1 MSGRIIGVDVGGTK
15 VAAAALEGGRLG
27 EVSLTATET
36 ADTERFV
43 DQLAAIVGQLG
54 EADAVGLAVPS
65 VVDFATGTAR
75 FSVNVPL
82 KGVPLRG
89 ALSEKL
95 GGVPVFVDND
105 ATCAALAEA
114 LDDDHRPVA
123 SVVVMLTVGTGVGG
137 GVVLDGRIFRGAT
150 GAAPELGHM
159 IVSADLSAGA
169 PPAPERFPH
178 PAALET
184 HASGRSLDELGERL
198 GIGKGPRVVER
209 ARAGDPGAVEAL
221 RVVGE
226 RLGVGIA
233 NVMNV
238 FDPDLVVIGG
248 GVSTAGELLLRPAEE
263 AARRL
268 TLPGVG
274 TATRIALARH
284 GVHAGVRGAA
294 LLAAQELH
302 ATTPGRSA
310 PLDGATAR
318 QPERTA

>member
-15 VAAAALEGGRLG
+15 IAAAALEDGRLG

-36 ADTERFV
+36 HETERFL
-43 DQLAAIVGQLG
+43 DQLGDIVEAHG
-54 EADAVGLAVPS
+54 EADAVGIAVPS

-82 KGVPLRG
+82 KDVPLR
-89 ALSEKL
+89 AVLSERL
-95 GGVPVFVDND
+95 DGMPVFVDND

-114 LDDDHRPVA
+114 LDDDGNA
-123 SVVVMLTVGTGVGG
+123 IAKVVVMLTVGTGVGG
-137 GVVLDGRIFRGAT
+137 GIVLDGRIFRGAT

-159 IVSADLSAGA
+159 IVAADLTQGA
-169 PPAPERFPH
+169 PPAAAFPH
-178 PAALET
+178 PDSLESYAAGGE
-184 HASGRSLDELGERL
+184 LDELGEQR
-198 GIGKGPRVVER
+198 GIGQGPAVVER
-209 ARAGDPGAVEAL
+209 AKAGDADAIDAI
-221 RVVGE
+221 RIVGE

-233 NVMNV
+233 NVMNL

-248 GVSTAGELLLRPAEE
+248 GVSTAGELLTGPAEE
-263 AARRL
+263 VARRL
-268 TLPGVG
+268 SLTGVG
-274 TATRIALARH
+274 TQTRIELARH

-302 ATTPGRSA
+302 EPTAAAARA
-310 PLDGATAR
+310 PLDGAPAH